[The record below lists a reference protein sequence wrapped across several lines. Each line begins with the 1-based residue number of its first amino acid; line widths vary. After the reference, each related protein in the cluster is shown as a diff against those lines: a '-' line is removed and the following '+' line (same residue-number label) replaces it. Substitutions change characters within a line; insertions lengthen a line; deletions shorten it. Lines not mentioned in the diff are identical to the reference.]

1 LKKPEDGFGWRHRDV
16 KKKFY
21 VAAIMQVRCLDL
33 KKVGGMVNHQLILKG
48 LGFASGGV
56 EYVSQLFTVQQV
68 DGKSA

>member
-1 LKKPEDGFGWRHRDV
+1 MEKTENGFGLRHRDM

-21 VAAIMQVRCLDL
+21 VAAIVQVGCFDL

-48 LGFASGGV
+48 LGFASSGV
-56 EYVSQLFTVQQV
+56 KYVSQLFTVQQV